1 MTRSQISDLKQE
13 FIRQRQAFMRK
24 HISAAEKKLYDQIYR
39 KVISN
44 LELDGGSIN
53 STGKNLN
60 LASDIDAIYK
70 DFNKKEYTNIL
81 KQFSADLAKI
91 ASLNGDYF
99 RVVAEDTT
107 PKRFDSVKKEVKDFM
122 SKRVGLNS
130 KDEIVK
136 GGYLDRLISDE
147 SLKNSI
153 KDKILKGI
161 TNKKPVTDLV
171 KTLEKTI
178 VGNPNVDGGL
188 VRHFNQHMHDT
199 YNQFDRTTSMKF
211 AERLDLQFFIYQG
224 GKIKTSRPFCVK
236 RDGKCFTTQEAEQW
250 KSLIGSDNG
259 PMADKND
266 YNPLV
271 DCGGFNCRHSIDY
284 ISDSLA
290 KRYRP
295 DMFN

>member
-13 FIRQRQAFMRK
+13 FIRQRQAIMRK
-24 HISAAEKKLYDQIYR
+24 NISAAEKRLYDQVYS
-39 KVISN
+39 KVISK
-44 LELDGGSIN
+44 LETDGNMIIS
-53 STGKNLN
+53 SGKNLN
-60 LASDIDAIYK
+60 IASEIDGIYK
-70 DFNKKEYTNIL
+70 EFNKKEYTTIL
-81 KQFSADLAKI
+81 KQFSADLSKI
-91 ASLNGDYF
+91 ASMNGDYF
-99 RVVAEDTT
+99 MTVIEDTA
-107 PKRFDSVKKEVKDFM
+107 PKRFNTVKKEVKDFM
-122 SKRVGLNS
+122 SKRIGLNS

-153 KDKILKGI
+153 KDKIIKGI
-161 TNKKPVTDLV
+161 TNKKPVTDLI

-178 VGNPNVDGGL
+178 VGNPEVDGGL
-188 VRHFNQHMHDT
+188 VKHFNQNMHDT
-199 YNQFDRTTSMKF
+199 YNQFDRTTSMKY

-224 GKIKTSRPFCVK
+224 GKIKTSRPFCID
-236 RDGKCFTTQEAEQW
+236 RDNKCFTVQEAEKW
-250 KSLIGSDNG
+250 GSLIGTEKG

-284 ISDSLA
+284 ISNSLA